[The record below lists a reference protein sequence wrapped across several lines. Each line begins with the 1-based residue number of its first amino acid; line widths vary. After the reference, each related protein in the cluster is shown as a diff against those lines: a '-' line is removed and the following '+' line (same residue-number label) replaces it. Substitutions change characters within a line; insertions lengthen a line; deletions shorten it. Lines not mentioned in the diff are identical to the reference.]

1 MKPEEDPTPSLNL
14 FSYGLHRWRR
24 WGQKSEQR
32 GEFQGFR
39 FHRGVQ
45 SGLAVVHLL
54 SLRFISDVRLA
65 VSKEQREKSPKP
77 APEAMSRAGLV

>member
-1 MKPEEDPTPSLNL
+1 MGSTD
-14 FSYGLHRWRR
+14 GGAGVRR
-24 WGQKSEQR
+24 VSRG

-39 FHRGVQ
+39 FHRVVQ
-45 SGLAVVHLL
+45 SGLAAVHLL